1 MIKTV
6 AYFRINA
13 NEKDEHATAKRIDQY
28 KKLLIM
34 NDDRKIQIEDIYKL
48 ESELFR
54 FLDFDV

>member
-13 NEKDEHATAKRIDQY
+13 NEIDDHATAKRIDQY